1 MTENINGLNRGKE
14 LMFVTLMRI
23 QNNKYNTLNKLRE
36 SVMEKN
42 KELEEL
48 GKVYEELKKQEQQKT
63 YVLVVQE
70 DNLKLKRKI
79 ISL

>member
-1 MTENINGLNRGKE
+1 MTENINRLNRGKE

-36 SVMEKN
+36 SVAEKN